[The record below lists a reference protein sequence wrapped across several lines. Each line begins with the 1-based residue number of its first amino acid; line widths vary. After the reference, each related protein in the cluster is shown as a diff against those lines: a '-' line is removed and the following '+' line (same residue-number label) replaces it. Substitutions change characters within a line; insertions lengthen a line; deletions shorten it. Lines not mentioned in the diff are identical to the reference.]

1 VWETHRFSDRTIV
14 KIIKVSCKTAKMEY
28 PKILDFDSDD
38 FDVEKWKVYCKTFD
52 KKMMELL
59 NQFREAEE

>member
-1 VWETHRFSDRTIV
+1 
-14 KIIKVSCKTAKMEY
+14 MEY